1 MQIFCTDT
9 TLLYCDSR
17 FYVQHASLA
26 KRCTAFQ
33 MPFGKRA
40 IRFYHVA
47 KVVQKAGM
55 RFLPGYTIL
64 CKCNI
69 SPFLPHSRM
78 LQNQIR
84 HKCILQTAKHSC
96 WEVAHRK
103 RHTVSKEDIL
113 RWQSKI
119 SYLPKEDILLC
130 QVSTTSIKSHLGS
143 RRTRQLLRLAGGHW
157 KSPLSRRCAIVM

>member
-17 FYVQHASLA
+17 FYVHHASLA

-33 MPFGKRA
+33 IPFGKRA

-47 KVVQKAGM
+47 KVAQKAGM

-69 SPFLPHSRM
+69 RPFLPHSRM

-84 HKCILQTAKHSC
+84 HK
-96 WEVAHRK
+96 W
-103 RHTVSKEDIL
+103 
-113 RWQSKI
+113 
-119 SYLPKEDILLC
+119 
-130 QVSTTSIKSHLGS
+130 GS
-143 RRTRQLLRLAGGHW
+143 RVCPSGGKAPPPCRGGGPQGRRGFTCTW
-157 KSPLSRRCAIVM
+157 VTFLSFSDLFMLSFAATDLKSGAIRGADFRIRKPARAYT